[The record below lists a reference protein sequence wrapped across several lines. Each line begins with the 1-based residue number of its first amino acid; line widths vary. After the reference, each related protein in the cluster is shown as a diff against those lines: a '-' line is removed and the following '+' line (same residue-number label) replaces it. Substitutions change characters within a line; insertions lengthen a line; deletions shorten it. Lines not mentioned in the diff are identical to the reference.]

1 MQVGALELVD
11 PVVDDLLQLEE
22 GVIMYDAYLQ
32 REVLVVAPVLCILA
46 DNSRSSELLNH
57 MGSTAN
63 KYCRL
68 CQVRNLPVLLCNNNS
83 FYILQVNKQANPQ
96 AIGVERYKAQART
109 QMSIIDHQPSETK
122 KKEKR
127 TRFGLKEGYNPLLK
141 LSFDPYKYV

>member
-32 REVLVVAPVLCILA
+32 REVLVVAPVLCILT

-83 FYILQVNKQANPQ
+83 LYILQVRQL
-96 AIGVERYKAQART
+96 VSR
-109 QMSIIDHQPSETK
+109 DTK
-122 KKEKR
+122 LRLEHKCQLLTISLQKLKRKRKEPD
-127 TRFGLKEGYNPLLK
+127 L
-141 LSFDPYKYV
+141 V